1 MIRRFSTNF
10 TIFSILLDSIL
21 VAFALASAKFVRPF
35 LSTLPFAKDIYK
47 PTVPFPLFPI
57 FIIIWISI
65 FLLLSVYDGR
75 RNFKIVD
82 ELTKVT
88 IGSLLAGVS
97 LAGMLYL
104 SYRDISRLLFA
115 VFALQAYVSL
125 ILWRLAVRLVFH
137 TGTRDPRLLRRV
149 LIVGAGPVGRELQE
163 QIERLAYMNLSI
175 VGFLDDDPLKR
186 TSQED
191 ILGSIKDLSK
201 TLSLMAVDDVVIALP
216 RRAHEEISHLVAKLH
231 NYPVKVWVIPDY
243 FHLALHKAAVD
254 DFAGLPMLDLRAPA
268 LSDYQRLVKR
278 LFDLIIGT
286 AILILVLPF
295 MIAIA
300 IAIKIDSRGPV
311 LFKQRRVGENG
322 RIFWMYKFRS
332 MVTDADQQLAK
343 IIRRDSDGNIIH
355 KTPDDPRVTR
365 LGRFLRRSS
374 LDELPQLFNVFIG
387 DMSLVG
393 PRPEMP
399 LLVEQYKPWQR
410 RRFAIPQGI
419 TGWWQVN
426 GRSDKPMHLHTEDD
440 LYYVQNYSLL
450 LDLHIL
456 IKTAWVVLRGRG
468 AY

>member
-10 TIFSILLDSIL
+10 AVFSIILDAIL
-21 VAFALASAKFVRPF
+21 IAVALASAKVVRPL
-35 LSTLPFAKDIYK
+35 LSTLPFAKDIHK
-47 PTVPFPLFPI
+47 PTVPLPLFPI

-65 FLLLSVYDGR
+65 FLLISVYDGR

-82 ELTKVT
+82 ELTRVT

-104 SYRDISRLLFA
+104 SYRDVSRLLFA

-125 ILWRLAVRLVFH
+125 IIWRLTVRLVFH

-163 QIERLAYMNLSI
+163 QIKRLSYLNLSV
-175 VGFLDDDPLKR
+175 VGFLDDDPHKR
-186 TSQED
+186 TSHED
-191 ILGSIKDLSK
+191 ILGSINDLSK
-201 TLSLMAVDDVVIALP
+201 VLSLMVVDDVVIALP
-216 RRAHEEISHLVAKLH
+216 RRAHEEVSHLVAKLH

-254 DFAGLPMLDLRAPA
+254 EFAGLPMLDLRAPA
-268 LSDYQRLVKR
+268 LNDYQRLVKR

-286 AILILVLPF
+286 AIQILILPL
-295 MIAIA
+295 MLAIA
-300 IAIKIDSRGPV
+300 IAIKIDSRGPA
-311 LFKQRRVGENG
+311 LYKQRRVGENG
-322 RIFWMYKFRS
+322 RLFWMFKFRS
-332 MVTDADQQLAK
+332 MSIDADKQLDN
-343 IIRRDSDGNIIH
+343 IITHDTNGNIIH
-355 KTPDDPRVTR
+355 KTPHDPRITR
-365 LGRFLRRSS
+365 LGRFLRRTS
-374 LDELPQLFNVFIG
+374 LDELPQLVNVLIG

-399 LLVEQYKPWQR
+399 LLVEQYQPWQR
-410 RRFAIPQGI
+410 KRFAIPQGI
-419 TGWWQVN
+419 TGWWQIN

-440 LYYVQNYSLL
+440 LYYIQNYSLL
-450 LDLHIL
+450 LDLQIL
-456 IKTAWVVLRGRG
+456 IKTVWVVFRGKG